1 MRVGVVWEQRE
12 RKLRSFRCRAGLN
25 IGDFAS
31 KLGGTAIIKGGNV
44 ALAKSRDDDSDE
56 EPIQE
61 PVEEPVDDASDSI
74 YSVTDSFTD
83 WLTGGGNE

>member
-1 MRVGVVWEQRE
+1 M
-12 RKLRSFRCRAGLN
+12 RSFRCRAGLN

-56 EPIQE
+56 EPI
-61 PVEEPVDDASDSI
+61 EEPVDDASDSI